1 MIDCSKHAKRRPA
14 MHFATGSDRMTLFGV
29 TNQSVQRWM
38 EVREDSAPC
47 GMPKECRTSTD
58 YHIVVSEARSVVRWG
73 YYDNGHALCA
83 LTWEWECWEE
93 RRVDILEMAL
103 ARRKRWMVA
112 GQRRHLVSRRLE
124 RLFAD
129 ESFELLRIGLIV
141 LKKSVGES
149 YKVLWLEVQF
159 ILKVV
164 LLILEIKKRSSP
176 WLYPDSIDLSIHHYY

>member
-1 MIDCSKHAKRRPA
+1 
-14 MHFATGSDRMTLFGV
+14 
-29 TNQSVQRWM
+29 
-38 EVREDSAPC
+38 
-47 GMPKECRTSTD
+47 
-58 YHIVVSEARSVVRWG
+58 
-73 YYDNGHALCA
+73 
-83 LTWEWECWEE
+83 
-93 RRVDILEMAL
+93 
-103 ARRKRWMVA
+103 MVA

-149 YKVLWLEVQF
+149 YKVQF